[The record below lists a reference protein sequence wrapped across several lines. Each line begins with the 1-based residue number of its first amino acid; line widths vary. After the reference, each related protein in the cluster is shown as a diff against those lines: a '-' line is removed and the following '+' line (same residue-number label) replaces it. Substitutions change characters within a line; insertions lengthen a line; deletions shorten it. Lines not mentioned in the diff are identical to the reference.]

1 MSVVTFDFRG
11 KTAIITGAGMG
22 IGKAIALALV
32 KAGCAVGVNDI
43 NPDHVFTLEETIN
56 RMGGRV
62 MAMQGDVS
70 NRFQVSALIEATRE
84 AFGRVDYLINSAGVY
99 KSGEINKVDEWD
111 WRRQLD
117 VNLTGTFFCSQL
129 ISRVMADD
137 GGGVILNFAHSAHS
151 LESGVGYIASK
162 GGVVAMT
169 KQFARELAPKHIR
182 VNVISVGDI
191 TDNDIPTTS
200 QNMMGHIGTPEDVAD
215 VALFLLS
222 DSARFITGACID
234 VDGGM
239 S

>member
-1 MSVVTFDFRG
+1 MVTFDFNG

-43 NPDHVFTLEETIN
+43 NPDHVFLLEKTIQQ
-56 RMGGRV
+56 MGGQV

-84 AFGRVDYLINSAGVY
+84 AFGRVDYLINAAGVY
-99 KSGEINKVDEWD
+99 KTGEMNKVDEWD

-117 VNLTGTFFCSQL
+117 VNLTGAFFCSQL

-137 GGGVILNFAHSAHS
+137 GGGVILNFAHSANT
-151 LESGVGYIASK
+151 LASGVGYIASK

-169 KQFARELAPKHIR
+169 KQFARELAPKNVR
-182 VNVISVGDI
+182 VNVIAVGDI
-191 TDNDIPTTS
+191 VDNDIPSSS
-200 QNMMGHIGTPEDVAD
+200 QNFMGHVGTPEDVANM
-215 VALFLLS
+215 ALFLLS
-222 DSARFITGACID
+222 DSARFITGVCIA

-239 S
+239 D

>member
-1 MSVVTFDFRG
+1 MSAVTFDFGG
-11 KTAIITGAGMG
+11 KTAIVTGAGMG
-22 IGKAIALALV
+22 IGKAITLALV
-32 KAGCAVGVNDI
+32 NAGCAVGVNDI

-84 AFGRVDYLINSAGVY
+84 AFGRVDYLINTAGVY
-99 KSGEINKVDEWD
+99 KSGDINKVDEWD

-117 VNLTGTFFCSQL
+117 VNLTGAFFCSQL

-137 GGGVILNFAHSAHS
+137 GGGVILNFAHSASS

-169 KQFARELAPKHIR
+169 KQFARELAPKNIR
-182 VNVISVGDI
+182 VNVISVGDVV
-191 TDNDIPTTS
+191 DNDIPASS
-200 QNMMGHIGTPEDVAD
+200 QNFLGHVGTPEDVANM
-215 VALFLLS
+215 ALFLLS

-234 VDGGM
+234 VDGGV